1 MNGVDQLMYK
11 EGKFSGEKSDIVPTV
26 QSMLDE
32 IKPPTIVI
40 TDASDISNQKLVRYF
55 STTSVASSDTKRTCG
70 ARELVQGDRKILVLK
85 R

>member
-1 MNGVDQLMYK
+1 MYK

-40 TDASDISNQKLVRYF
+40 TDASDISNQKRVRYF
-55 STTSVASSDTKRTCG
+55 SRTSVASSDTKRTCRGG
-70 ARELVQGDRKILVLK
+70 ARVGAGDRKRLLLK